1 MELSKRL
8 KSISTYIE
16 KGAKVAD
23 IGTDHAYLPIYLVQ
37 EDIAEKVIAMDINKG
52 PLEKAGDNIKRYVSQ
67 EKVST
72 RLSNGLDK
80 LESSEADTVVVA
92 GMGGMLV
99 ANILRGGQHCLGS
112 MKRLVLQPQSD
123 YAEVRKTIHELGFK
137 IVDEE
142 ALMDMDKYYFIMV
155 CEPGDERYETE
166 TEYEYGKILGHKSSE
181 VYVQFLAHKKSKKEE
196 VIKKLM
202 AHDHQG
208 IEKRQKELEEE
219 LNRINEVL
227 TWQKEV

>member
-8 KSISTYIE
+8 KSISNYIE
-16 KGAKVAD
+16 KSAKVAD

-37 EDIAEKVIAMDINKG
+37 ENIADKVIAMDINKG
-52 PLEKAGDNIKRYVSQ
+52 PLEKAGENIERYAAQ

-72 RLSNGLDK
+72 RLSNGLEK
-80 LESSEADTVVVA
+80 LESGEANTVVVA

-123 YAEVRKTIHELGFK
+123 YAEVRKTVHELGFK
-137 IVDEE
+137 IIDEE

-155 CEPGDERYETE
+155 CEPGDERYDTE
-166 TEYEYGKILGHKSSE
+166 TEYEYGKILGHKPSA
-181 VYVQFLAHKKSKKEE
+181 VYGQFLAHKKNKKEE

-202 AHDHQG
+202 ACENQG
-208 IEKRQKELEEE
+208 IEKRQKELEQE
-219 LNRINEVL
+219 LNRIKEVL
-227 TWQKEV
+227 NWQKEV